1 MANITY
7 LFGAGA
13 SANVIPVVNNMKTRF
28 QEIITYLTA
37 NKRSKFN
44 DGAYETFPEKF
55 RTYNHLLD
63 SMIDDLEWLAK
74 ECYRH
79 QTIDTLAKK
88 YYLTGND
95 DLLRLKKTLI
105 IYFTIEQLLG
115 IPSSPLG
122 EYTFNKSAELR
133 YDSFFASVLQKEE
146 DNSISVKN
154 NLKILTWNYDLQ
166 IELALKNYID
176 KPISRIKEL
185 YNIYPNN
192 QTISSDEQIIIP
204 KDAFSA
210 LKING
215 NALLSNPTIIDEY
228 NVKSVFDNHNKFM
241 SQRTLLG
248 EILEEYSLVST
259 MNSGKNLKESL
270 LYFNFSW
277 ESDTSFTNKYK
288 SYDYHIRAA
297 EQIARQTKYL
307 VIVGY
312 SFPVFN
318 REIDQTIIDS
328 MQKLEKVYI
337 QDPRCET
344 IQSTFRNG
352 FQILED
358 RLEQGVRVEFQLEKN
373 VDQFL
378 IPFEL

>member
-1 MANITY
+1 M
-7 LFGAGA
+7 
-13 SANVIPVVNNMKTRF
+13 
-28 QEIITYLTA
+28 
-37 NKRSKFN
+37 
-44 DGAYETFPEKF
+44 
-55 RTYNHLLD
+55 
-63 SMIDDLEWLAK
+63 
-74 ECYRH
+74 
-79 QTIDTLAKK
+79 
-88 YYLTGND
+88 
-95 DLLRLKKTLI
+95 I